1 MFEIG
6 TLVIN
11 DSGFYT
17 YTNDRTL
24 CIVKETDIMY
34 EHDNDIKVKII
45 AGYELSHI
53 GDEWNVESR
62 HFKEITVEEYFDK
75 FPNTCKIS
83 DFENVIASIIASKD
97 EKESLK
103 SSTAYPEPSEPFV
116 LSDEMRKELLDEM
129 MELYRTYDYDPTEKG
144 VNAQIDEWA
153 KNKGNLIKWM
163 ENHPNYNGKFQI
175 AFDADFQ
182 RKIDKYAIVKF
193 LDYLKELIPEEKIGP
208 FTFADIDAS
217 RDKLIPYV
225 RILRSYNFIKSI
237 NGYDGEYFLSEYR
250 RFDNYYKTITS
261 KFDIADNR
269 AYNKEMY
276 ELRYKIKDIMGYLY
290 YFRDLSHIADEEI
303 AERFNYHFPELKAT
317 KGQKISRIVNKL
329 CKQLGFDKDKNYN
342 REFAKFSDAIN
353 PLTIKR
359 HTVLSC
365 YPVDYLTMS
374 FGNSWSSCH
383 TIDKKNKRDMPNSY
397 QGQYSGGTLSYM
409 LDGTTAVFYTVDA
422 KYDGDKLELEP
433 KINRCMF
440 HIGEYK
446 VVQGRVY
453 PQTNDGEGGIYTEI
467 RNIVQKII
475 ADCWGKPNM
484 WTLKKGIGHCCHVI
498 KSEGV
503 HYRDYE
509 NFDYCNVS
517 YLKFDDSENLN
528 NERITVGHNPI
539 CPKCGKE
546 HTYEESVECYH
557 CYDEDRN
564 NEDTDDDDDDDDDEI
579 YSEWTDTWMEA
590 V

>member
-1 MFEIG
+1 MFEVG
-6 TLVIN
+6 TLVICN
-11 DSGFYT
+11 RPGMYSCTDT
-17 YTNDRTL
+17 DAL
-24 CIVKETDIMY
+24 CIVMEKGHSYMD
-34 EHDNDIKVKII
+34 VAII
-45 AGYELSHI
+45 ATNRISELNSTHNVNPNFFEEI
-53 GDEWNVESR
+53 TAGKYLFKFPSAYKCANFDEIVGDYTEEYNKY
-62 HFKEITVEEYFDK
+62 KEIH
-75 FPNTCKIS
+75 PNIT
-83 DFENVIASIIASKD
+83 
-97 EKESLK
+97 
-103 SSTAYPEPSEPFV
+103 YPEPSEPFV
-116 LSDEMRKELLDEM
+116 LSDEMRKELLNEM
-129 MELYRTYDYDPTEKG
+129 MELYMTYDYAPTKKG
-144 VNAQIDEWA
+144 VNAQLDEWA

-182 RKIDKYAIVKF
+182 RKIDKDAIVKF
-193 LDYLKELIPEEKIGP
+193 RDYLTELIPEEKIGP

-217 RDKLIPYV
+217 RDKLISYV
-225 RILRSYNFIKSI
+225 RIFRSYNFIKSI

-276 ELRYKIKDIMGYLY
+276 ELRYKIKDIMEYLY

-365 YPVDYLTMS
+365 HPVDYLTMS

-484 WTLKKGIGHCCHVI
+484 WTLKKGTGHCCHVI

-539 CPKCGKE
+539 CPQCGKE
-546 HTYEESVECYH
+546 HTYEESVECYY

-564 NEDTDDDDDDDDDEI
+564 NEDTDDDDDDDDEI
-579 YSEWTDTWMEA
+579 DSEWTDTWMEA